1 MRFCLILLSLSPL
14 RSNFLSEEIEK
25 SLRVSPLISM
35 PVKDLHDK
43 KKKGARSA
51 KKGWHRSNTL

>member
-1 MRFCLILLSLSPL
+1 MRFCPILLSLSRL

-25 SLRVSPLISM
+25 SLRVSPLIFM

-43 KKKGARSA
+43 KKKKRSEE
-51 KKGWHRSNTL
+51 R